1 MGFLDNTGLARLWA
15 HIEALAGKKVDK
27 VSGKSLIA
35 DSEITR
41 LASVKTGLEVPSS
54 VPSGT
59 TPQNA
64 TVPFKQDSNYYYP
77 ITKYDQIIMP
87 DGNRWEG
94 VVSDNLISTI
104 GPISIA
110 QSAWTSVS
118 GGFKYTYSSSAI
130 TANQAVVEFL
140 LSSTTQN
147 NQLAPIDWET
157 TNGSLVLTTAT
168 KPSGTLEVTIVLCGV
183 SGAVQS
189 AGVSAVNGIMPD
201 SNGNV
206 NTFIYSTTQP
216 EAVEGIIWLKPED

>member
-87 DGNRWEG
+87 NGGRWSGETP
-94 VVSDNLISTI
+94 DNMISTI
-104 GPISIA
+104 GPITIA
-110 QSAWTSVS
+110 QSAWASVS
-118 GGFKYTYSSSAI
+118 GGFKYTYTSAGI
-130 TANQAVVEFL
+130 TADMAVVEFL
-140 LSSTTQN
+140 PSSSTQG
-147 NQLAPIDWET
+147 NQLAAIDWET
-157 TNGSLVLTTAT
+157 TNGSIILTTAT
-168 KPSGTLEVTIVLCGV
+168 KPAGALEVTMVLCGT
-183 SGAVQS
+183 GTPQTT
-189 AGVSAVNGIMPD
+189 GVAFVNGIMPD
-201 SNGNV
+201 SSGNV
-206 NTFIYSTTQP
+206 TTYIYSTTQP
-216 EAVEGIIWLKPED
+216 EAVEGVIWLKPED